1 MIRLSLF
8 CVGAVALALPLIA
21 GCENREEC
29 ERARLQAYRAYQTL
43 YTAAVQRKLAGV
55 QPEQWAL
62 LENKADLLQ
71 SAFAT
76 QQVTWKSAEKT
87 RAEVQ
92 TALESVHT
100 DNEVN
105 LEIFKG
111 SANEAFKLQEQFA
124 KQCR

>member
-1 MIRLSLF
+1 MKRLVMLSIS
-8 CVGAVALALPLIA
+8 VVALAQL
-21 GCENREEC
+21 GCESREEC
-29 ERARLQAYRAYQTL
+29 ERARLQAFRAYQTL
-43 YTAAVQRKLAGV
+43 HAAAVQRKLAGV
-55 QPEQWAL
+55 EPEQWAQ

-92 TALESVHT
+92 TALASVRT

-111 SANEAFKLQEQFA
+111 SAQEALRLQEQFE